1 MLADDKSAWMKL
13 EVKDAKSG
21 KARVTVTPLDTEESG
36 MDERTGYV
44 FVFPKALYDKIAADP
59 ENKDYGLFVSTD
71 SGEGMPLWKNWYE
84 YIRKQLAD
92 EFVSEKDKNQSGG
105 DEEEKA
111 IEIISQY
118 YENYGK
124 TVECTEITGDEA
136 DFYKSEWQAA
146 KVFTIKA
153 SECNSVRINV
163 PFEVSSFI
171 AELDKEDVTEQY
183 CSATEDGTTTAIDLW
198 GCQDIESELTV
209 VIRDTS
215 WQKVTVL
222 LVRP

>member
-1 MLADDKSAWMKL
+1 MNFVQKKQKS
-13 EVKDAKSG
+13 
-21 KARVTVTPLDTEESG
+21 
-36 MDERTGYV
+36 
-44 FVFPKALYDKIAADP
+44 
-59 ENKDYGLFVSTD
+59 
-71 SGEGMPLWKNWYE
+71 
-84 YIRKQLAD
+84 
-92 EFVSEKDKNQSGG
+92 SGG
-105 DEEEKA
+105 DEEEKSYRKSSA
-111 IEIISQY
+111 NIMKIMA
-118 YENYGK
+118 K

-215 WQKVTVL
+215 WQKVPYVGSS
-222 LVRP
+222 VKQ